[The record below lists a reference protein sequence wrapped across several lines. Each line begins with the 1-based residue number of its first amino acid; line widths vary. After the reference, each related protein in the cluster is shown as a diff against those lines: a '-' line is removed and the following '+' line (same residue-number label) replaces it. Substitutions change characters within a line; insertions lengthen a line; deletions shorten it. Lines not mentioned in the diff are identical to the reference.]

1 MSYTEVLKNEKAGSA
16 DAALLIA
23 PFEEQLAGLAA
34 LQDKDG
40 GLWHTVLDQPDT
52 YLEGSASSMFL
63 YGMAECRNRK
73 LLDMPYF
80 ETMRRAW
87 LGLAKTIQP
96 DGRVGGV
103 SAGTGPSGKAGY
115 VGREVGTY
123 TWGTGAFLLAA
134 CAYAKSEPSGG
145 G

>member
-1 MSYTEVLKNEKAGSA
+1 M
-16 DAALLIA
+16 
-23 PFEEQLAGLAA
+23 P
-34 LQDKDG
+34 LQNKKS

-52 YLEGSASSMFL
+52 YEEGSASSMFL
-63 YGMAECRNRK
+63 YGMAECRNLK
-73 LLDMPYF
+73 LFDVPYI

-87 LGLAKTIQP
+87 NGLAKTILP

-115 VGREVGTY
+115 EAREVGTY

-134 CAYAKSEPSGG
+134 CAYANSG
-145 G
+145 